1 MEEKTTPMKIAL
13 PWRRRQPAADP
24 QPAPQPAEPPR
35 RPAPQPDPTDAAT
48 DAAIRQIGE
57 IARQWIEI
65 ARDQANEIARLR
77 AQLAEQEDALRQMQR
92 TTAELSAEN
101 EAIKRVAIHW
111 HATATEQR
119 RQAIP
124 HVWARNLARYIT
136 PN

>member
-1 MEEKTTPMKIAL
+1 MKITI
-13 PWRRRQPAADP
+13 PWRRQQPAADP
-24 QPAPQPAEPPR
+24 QPAEQPR
-35 RPAPQPDPTDAAT
+35 RPAPQPDPTDAET
-48 DAAIRQIGE
+48 DAAIRQISQ

-65 ARDQANEIARLR
+65 AHNQTAEIARLR

-92 TTAELSAEN
+92 AAADLDAEN
-101 EAIKRVAIHW
+101 QAIRRVAIHW

-124 HVWARNLARYIT
+124 HVWARNLARYVT